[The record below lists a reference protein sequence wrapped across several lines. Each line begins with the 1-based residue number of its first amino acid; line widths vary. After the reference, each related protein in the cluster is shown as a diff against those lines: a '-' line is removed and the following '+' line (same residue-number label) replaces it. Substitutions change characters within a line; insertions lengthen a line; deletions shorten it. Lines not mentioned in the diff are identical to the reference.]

1 MVQFSN
7 GQALAMA
14 MAIVL
19 TIQNPDIL
27 SGFQIVFDNMAA
39 ICLDFKWLG
48 FRISDAIRNPD
59 HWQPNLFWTI
69 RNGDKVGFQIPSVHR
84 RAL

>member
-7 GQALAMA
+7 GQALA

-27 SGFQIVFDNMAA
+27 SGFQIVFNKMAA
-39 ICLDFKWLG
+39 ICPDFKWLG
-48 FRISDAIRNPD
+48 FRISDAIQNPD

-69 RNGDKVGFQIPSVHR
+69 QNPDKVWFQIPTLHR
-84 RAL
+84 KTE